1 MTEQVLNT
9 AGSFLDVDEGIG
21 YDPLDFIE
29 GEDDWEDD
37 DAHLLP
43 NVLPPDNVAPKRSA
57 AVYSPER
64 AGSVRQALR
73 DLVTVNASRRT
84 ILLSIVDA
92 ARDGISAQE
101 LFSKIEELQKD
112 NLSVYAPI
120 SYCRMLERA
129 GALKLELSE
138 SDSESSACSLAQDSS
153 REITSNKDVSHDVS
167 CLGGEEPDGGEAPLE
182 KVTYL
187 TIEEKHIDPLW
198 RSTEEGL
205 AAYDELVRGDEWRQ
219 KILDEDERYAE
230 VYLAVMLKLQE
241 GGCKKGEIV
250 SLAESFPVTRQPLKW
265 GNYFIDVLE
274 ATSAIHWSD
283 ASWRL
288 TDLGKRLLPELQEFC
303 AQREGNVSSSS

>member
-1 MTEQVLNT
+1 MTEQVLNAT
-9 AGSFLDVDEGIG
+9 GFSLDVDERIG

-37 DAHLLP
+37 DGPLLP
-43 NVLPPDNVAPKRSA
+43 EVLPPDDVAPKRLV

-64 AGSVRQALR
+64 TGSVRQALH

-84 ILLSIVDA
+84 ILLAIVDA

-112 NLSVYAPI
+112 NLSVYAPV

-129 GALKLELSE
+129 GALKLELNGDSSK
-138 SDSESSACSLAQDSS
+138 SDDSSFEQDSS
-153 REITSNKDVSHDVS
+153 KELTSDEDVLQSTPCSD
-167 CLGGEEPDGGEAPLE
+167 EEEAPSE
-182 KVTYL
+182 EVTYL
-187 TIEEKHIDPLW
+187 TIDEKQIDPLW

-219 KILDEDERYAE
+219 KILSEDDCYAE
-230 VYLAVMLKLQE
+230 VYLAVMQKLQE
-241 GGCKKGEIV
+241 GGCKKEEIV
-250 SLAESFPVTRQPLKW
+250 SLAESFPVTKRPLKL

-274 ATSAIHWSD
+274 ATSAIQWSD
-283 ASWRL
+283 ASWHL

-303 AQREGNVSSSS
+303 AQREGEVSSSS